1 MFHFGSELSG
11 SFWQAI
17 IAFLIDA
24 VVTVAVSLVTKPK
37 PEEELRGLVWRL
49 TRTDERA
56 EEEPGDKVWWRSP
69 ILLASG
75 AIVLIV
81 ILNIIFI

>member
-1 MFHFGSELSG
+1 M
-11 SFWQAI
+11 
-17 IAFLIDA
+17 
-24 VVTVAVSLVTKPK
+24 TKPK
-37 PEEELRGLVWRL
+37 PKEELRGLVWRL
-49 TRTDERA
+49 TRTDERP

-69 ILLASG
+69 ILLGGG